1 MVLGA
6 ILLNLSQNECWC
18 VRVYLRLLY
27 VFLSLLM
34 YVYSSREKLKWKH
47 LQIVGKNKHGF
58 NNTKLLLR
66 CISGYKVNN
75 TYSCCWGVFQAAKL
89 AITNHKYLP
98 TGSIYIYIYISN
110 MLQHRSK
117 ISSNTTSTI
126 PSCCWG
132 VFRAAKLAKTSHK
145 HLRNGST

>member
-1 MVLGA
+1 M
-6 ILLNLSQNECWC
+6 LNLSQNECWC

-98 TGSIYIYIYISN
+98 TGSIYIYILYI
-110 MLQHRSK
+110 LY
-117 ISSNTTSTI
+117 IYIIYI
-126 PSCCWG
+126 PTCCNIG
-132 VFRAAKLAKTSHK
+132 QKLAPTRPQQY
-145 HLRNGST
+145 LAVVEEYFGPQN